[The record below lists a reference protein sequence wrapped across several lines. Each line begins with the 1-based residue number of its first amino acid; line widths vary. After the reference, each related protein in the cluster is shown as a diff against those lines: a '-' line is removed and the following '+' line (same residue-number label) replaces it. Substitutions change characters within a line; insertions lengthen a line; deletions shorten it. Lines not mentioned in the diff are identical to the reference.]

1 VTALEQFKGHLQ
13 EGRVYRRAELAR
25 WSKAVDRHLRHLVE
39 EGFLVRL
46 SGGLYMRPKKTAFGP
61 APASDEALVGAF
73 LKDGRFLLASPN
85 QYNKLGLGTTQLYN
99 ETVVYNHK
107 RHGVFKL
114 GGRAFRFAVKP
125 HFPAEASP
133 EFLLVDAVNNADRLA
148 EDKDRLLEKVG
159 ERAGQMDRRALARAV
174 REYGGE
180 RAKKFFARL
189 LPGVNL
195 RHA

>member
-1 VTALEQFKGHLQ
+1 
-13 EGRVYRRAELAR
+13 
-25 WSKAVDRHLRHLVE
+25 
-39 EGFLVRL
+39 
-46 SGGLYMRPKKTAFGP
+46 M
-61 APASDEALVGAF
+61 
-73 LKDGRFLLASPN
+73 
-85 QYNKLGLGTTQLYN
+85 
-99 ETVVYNHK
+99 YNHK